1 MVQKTTVSA
10 ISVCLLKESK
20 SSTVNVSGIPTV
32 QCHVNRAHGRDKKMS
47 WRNFH
52 RWRWCRFKK
61 PMHTHALSKIYPAI
75 NATTRR
81 QKLRSSEKDENVQ
94 VAHSVEKKKHALCY
108 PCASCQRNIKHEA
121 NRLPAKTC
129 MAYDKVWY
137 GVSWHEKLNAST
149 YFCDWS
155 SSTNINT
162 LGLEKKKKRFFAV
175 LFALLLEFQTH
186 AAENGVNVK
195 LQKEGEK
202 GAKLTKRLNVA
213 FRSPCRCGEKRFVVT
228 RTPDWLRGRNTR

>member
-10 ISVCLLKESK
+10 ISVCLLKKSK

-94 VAHSVEKKKHALCY
+94 VALSVKKKKKHALCY

-121 NRLPAKTC
+121 NRLPGKTC

-155 SSTNINT
+155 ASPNINT
-162 LGLEKKKKRFFAV
+162 LGLEKKKKRFFRGFVCSSTWVPNARRRKRSQRQV
-175 LFALLLEFQTH
+175 
-186 AAENGVNVK
+186 
-195 LQKEGEK
+195 
-202 GAKLTKRLNVA
+202 AK
-213 FRSPCRCGEKRFVVT
+213 
-228 RTPDWLRGRNTR
+228 RGRKGSKID